1 MVKIEDFVI
10 PSANLGVENPL
21 PDLKKGDWPMCNVDP
36 KLSEQDKE
44 FINKGRVYSILPY
57 SIQNNYDR
65 NIRDKVYKAAIL
77 ENKYLKAVFI
87 PELGGRLWSLYDK
100 VAERETLYR
109 NKVFQPAHLAR
120 RNAWFSGGVEFN
132 FGINGHHTHTCSPM
146 FVRIGI
152 TKGGEEAV
160 QIYEY
165 ERIRGVAFGI
175 TAYLPEDS
183 KVLYIKGTAENLS
196 DKDTFGYWWSNA
208 AINETEGTRVIVPTD
223 ETFIGAYVDDTHCL
237 TIKPIPEIDGID
249 TSYPA
254 RNDRAIDY
262 FYKIPKKAP
271 ERWEAAVE
279 RNGVGSLQVST
290 NELWGRKLFVWGDTI
305 GGHNWSIFLGS
316 EGDRYAE
323 TQAGYNYTQFENTPM
338 APGEVWSWTEGYSA
352 IQCDPSKAHGTWE
365 EAKLEVSKYVHELY
379 GTDDIDSKLK
389 DIVPTEFE
397 SFRDIRYGTGFGA
410 LEELI
415 SGKKLSKTFDFYPE
429 SMNELQ
435 APWNQLLTKGYI
447 DPIDVNIPNYSFVSG
462 EKWIKLLEKSLS
474 KPEGSHWYTYYLLG
488 IAYWTVQE
496 FEKSEKAFRLSVD
509 LTPNPWAYY
518 CISLFEEDAKNTD
531 AAIECMKKATA
542 FDTNCVNLYI
552 EYAKLLNS
560 AGKYQILVDAFNAF
574 PDVALK
580 RSRIRLELA
589 KAYVALERYDD
600 AAKIINPSF
609 VLPDIQE
616 GEISTSNIWFELYLA
631 IVKRDNPTLT
641 DEEAENLRQE
651 LYPLPRHL
659 DFRMSKAGKK

>member
-21 PDLKKGDWPMCNVDP
+21 PSLQKGNWNMCNVDP
-36 KLSEQDKE
+36 KLSEEDKE
-44 FINKGRVYSILPY
+44 FVNKGMVYSVLPY
-57 SIQNNYDR
+57 TIQNNYDR
-65 NIRDKVYKAAIL
+65 NIHDKVYKAAVL
-77 ENKYLKAVFI
+77 ENKYIKAVFI

-100 VAERETLYR
+100 VAEREILYR
-109 NKVFQPAHLAR
+109 NKVFQPAHLAL

-132 FGINGHHTHTCSPM
+132 FGIHGHHTHTCSPM
-146 FVRIGI
+146 FVRIGT
-152 TKGGEEAV
+152 TKDGEEAV

-165 ERIRGVAFGI
+165 ERVRGVAFGI

-183 KVLYIKGTAENLS
+183 KVLYIKGHAENLS
-196 DKDTFGYWWSNA
+196 DKDTFGYWWSNG
-208 AINETEGTRVIVPTD
+208 AIRETDGTRVIVPTD
-223 ETFIGAYVDDTHCL
+223 ETFIGAYVDGSHRL
-237 TIKPIPEIDGID
+237 TIKPVPEIDGVD

-279 RNGVGSLQVST
+279 KNGVGSLQVST

-305 GGHNWSIFLGS
+305 GGHHWSEYLGS

-323 TQAGYNYTQFENTPM
+323 TQAGYNYTQFEHTPM
-338 APGEVWSWTEGYSA
+338 APGECWSWTEGYSA
-352 IQCDPSKAHGTWE
+352 IECDPSKAHGTWE
-365 EAKLEVSKYVHELY
+365 EAKAEVSRYVHELY
-379 GTDDIDSKLK
+379 ETDDINKKLEN
-389 DIVPTEFE
+389 IVPTEFE

-415 SGKKLSKTFDFYPE
+415 GGKKLSKTFDFYPE

-447 DPIDVNIPNYSFVSG
+447 DPVDVNTPTYTFVSG
-462 EKWIKLLEKSLS
+462 EKWVDLLEKSLD
-474 KPEGSHWYTYYLLG
+474 KPEGKHWYTYYQLG
-488 IAYWTVQE
+488 VAYWTVKE
-496 FEKSEKAFRLSVD
+496 FEKSEKAFRTSIE

-518 CISLFEEDAKNTD
+518 CVSRLEEDAENID
-531 AAIECMKKATA
+531 AAVEYMKKATE

-552 EYAKLLNS
+552 EYAKLLNRS
-560 AGKYQILVDAFNAF
+560 GNGRTLVESFASF
-574 PDVALK
+574 PDIAK
-580 RSRIRLELA
+580 NRSRIRLELA
-589 KAYVALERYDD
+589 KAHIALKEYDE
-600 AAKIINPSF
+600 AASIVTSDFI
-609 VLPDIQE
+609 LPDVQE
-616 GEISTSNIWFELYLA
+616 GEVSLSSTWFDLYLN
-631 IVKRDNPTLT
+631 IVKRDNPNLS
-641 DEEAENLRQE
+641 DEEAEALRQE
-651 LYPLPRHL
+651 LYPLPKQL